1 MYDKD
6 YKQQSS
12 DEIEGYNVKL
22 KDGYIY
28 MPFIWLSVIVMI
40 ILMILD
46 LVDAWHIGMEYFEK
60 SIANTV
66 LNLFNLSLILLLSIS
81 YYKKSK
87 KEYFFITKDGIE
99 FCEASILK
107 GETQRHMSWDEI
119 DYINIRRRGLCRYE
133 MHVAEPQI
141 STPRYSFLLHWNLK
155 PEEIIKVLKDY
166 SSGKLRIKVGSQF
179 SNFDGPIKRYEWY

>member
-28 MPFIWLSVIVMI
+28 MPFFWAIEVVCIIFFIWDMFSS
-40 ILMILD
+40 
-46 LVDAWHIGMEYFEK
+46 WHRGMEYFEK
-60 SIANTV
+60 SIAITIF
-66 LNLFNLSLILLLSIS
+66 NLFYLSFVLLLSIS

-87 KEYFFITKDGIE
+87 KEYFFITKDGID
-99 FCEASILK
+99 FYEASILK

-119 DYINIRRRGLCRYE
+119 DYIKINPAGGGSMLFRYY
-133 MHVAEPQI
+133 MSIKPQV
-141 STPRYSFLLHWNLK
+141 STPHYDFSLDWRLSPLR
-155 PEEIIKVLKDY
+155 IVRILKDY
-166 SSGKLRIKVGSQF
+166 SSGKVRIEVTERF
-179 SNFDGPIKRYEWY
+179 SLAKWY